1 MMTILSVDGRKFR
14 LGDLTSEG
22 SSWSVLVD
30 EKKVTA
36 EILEQTATATLVRT
50 GSRVLRIAIEKR
62 GERDAY
68 AVELNG
74 RPMVARLE
82 EEMPFVQAT
91 GSGAIEGPA
100 LVTSPMAGKIASV
113 KTLVGASVEEGQAL
127 IVLEAMKMENEIAAP
142 KKGTVK
148 EIYVQ
153 QGALAK
159 PGDKLVLVE

>member
-1 MMTILSVDGRKFR
+1 MTILSVDGRKFR
-14 LGDLTSEG
+14 LGDISSEG
-22 SSWSVLVD
+22 PSWSILVD

-36 EILEQTATATLVRT
+36 EILEQTENAILIRT
-50 GSRVLRIAIEKR
+50 GGRVFRIAVERR
-62 GERDAY
+62 GERDAF

-74 RPMVARLE
+74 RPIVARLE
-82 EEMPFVQAT
+82 EEIPLVQS
-91 GSGAIEGPA
+91 SGWGAVEGPA

-127 IVLEAMKMENEIAAP
+127 IVLEAMKMENEIASP

-153 QGALAK
+153 QGTLAK

>member
-1 MMTILSVDGRKFR
+1 MTILSVDGRKFR
-14 LGDLTSEG
+14 LGDVTSEG
-22 SSWSVLVD
+22 SSWTVLVD

-36 EILEQTATATLVRT
+36 EILEQTVVATLVRT
-50 GSRVLRIAIEKR
+50 GGRVFRIAVERR

-74 RPMVARLE
+74 RPVVARLE
-82 EEMPFVQAT
+82 EEMPYVPA
-91 GSGAIEGPA
+91 SGLGAVEGPA

-113 KTLVGASVEEGQAL
+113 KTLIGATVEEGQAL
-127 IVLEAMKMENEIAAP
+127 IILEAMKMENEIASP

-153 QGALAK
+153 QGTLAR
-159 PGDKLVLVE
+159 PGDKLVLIE